1 MVAFRIIN
9 VFVGYQFLVFSAS
22 QQEVVY
28 VAVTGHVVSTYQGI
42 QSYLVVCIENV
53 IGDLRGRFFNMHG
66 KGDGDVILFDFGI
79 FRADFVY
86 ACCGHKEAIAK
97 ENGEVSP
104 DFFIFHVI

>member
-42 QSYLVVCIENV
+42 QSYLVVCIEKV
-53 IGDLRGRFFNMHG
+53 IGDLCLRLFYLYGE
-66 KGDGDVILFDFGI
+66 GDGDVALLDFGI
-79 FRADFVY
+79 FRGDFVD
-86 ACCGHKEAIAK
+86 ACCSHKEATAK

-104 DFFIFHVI
+104 DNSMFHRN